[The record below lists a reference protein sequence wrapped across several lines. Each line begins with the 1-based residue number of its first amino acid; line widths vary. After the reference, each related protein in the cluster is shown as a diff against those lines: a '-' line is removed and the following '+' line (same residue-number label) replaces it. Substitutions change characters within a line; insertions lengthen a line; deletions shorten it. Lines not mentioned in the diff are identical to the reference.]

1 MNLKTSLSPSFL
13 TLFLL
18 FSISVLQALIS
29 FTGFAILVFVV
40 SGSISEIEFIPPIF
54 ITLPYLIG
62 FFIFRLI
69 FSAIIELLKR
79 KLLFNMSVSILKKL
93 WDYCDEKPE
102 SDLNSRLLS
111 NEVLQIT
118 MGYQSI
124 SVLISESLMT
134 VFIIIGI
141 ILNIKFNLITY
152 VILIGTILTV
162 LLILFLIRNFIK
174 NYTQMIFDSG
184 SIFAEKIKYY
194 YNHFLSI
201 RLRKFN
207 SEFKHSSEG
216 IYSSFLN
223 SVVSKSSL
231 KAFTPISIETVGI
244 ISCLLIIFL
253 SEDLDEIAFIAFV
266 VRLIASF
273 NRLSNAY
280 QGLISKKAIEDQI
293 R

>member
-1 MNLKTSLSPSFL
+1 MKKSFSPSFL

-18 FSISVLQALIS
+18 FSISVAEALIS
-29 FTGFAILVFVV
+29 FTGFAVLVFVI
-40 SGSISEIEFIPPIF
+40 SGSISEIEFIPPIL

-62 FFIFRLI
+62 FFIFRLF

-79 KLLFNMSVSILKKL
+79 KLLLNMSVSILKKL
-93 WDYCDEKPE
+93 WDYCDYNPQ

-111 NEVLQIT
+111 NEILQIT

-141 ILNIKFNLITY
+141 ILNIKFSLVTY
-152 VILIGTILTV
+152 PILIVTILIV
-162 LLILFLIRNFIK
+162 SGILFLIRNFIK
-174 NYTQMIFDSG
+174 NYTQGIFDSG
-184 SIFAEKIKYY
+184 SIFADKIKYY

-201 RLRKFN
+201 SLRKLN
-207 SEFKHSSEG
+207 SEFKHNSKEV
-216 IYSSFLN
+216 YSSFLN

-231 KAFTPISIETVGI
+231 KAFTPIAIETVGI

-253 SEDLDEIAFIAFV
+253 SEGLDKIAFIAFV

-280 QGLISKKAIEDQI
+280 QGIVSKKAIEDQI
-293 R
+293 K